1 MAGPAKWRRP
11 GVCSPPASSVA
22 LTHAHTRAGSLRC
35 VHKSQQQPRSA
46 STCLSAPE
54 SFLNV
59 KYARTHLIGSAIAD
73 VTGLAE
79 TNKKLAVGLALLGEF
94 YQLLFVGKYVVFE
107 FFKSS
112 PSETVGFTEPN
123 TKTHD
128 LVSFYCL
135 K

>member
-59 KYARTHLIGSAIAD
+59 KYARTHLIGWARSD
-73 VTGLAE
+73 VTVLVE
-79 TNKKLAVGLALLGEF
+79 TNKKLAVGLTLHGEF
-94 YQLLFVGKYVVFE
+94 YQLLSVGKYVVFE
-107 FFKSS
+107 FFKSP
-112 PSETVGFTEPN
+112 PSETVGFTETN
-123 TKTHD
+123 TKSHD
-128 LVSFYCL
+128 LVRFYCL